1 MRTVLYKCLRAATVA
16 LLVLST
22 IVSVAV
28 PPPPAPSAAAPGQS
42 SLCDGIVSIAVVP
55 EPFRTDGKWEKS
67 HRAAAMAPPSFN
79 GDPCFP
85 AGSAE
90 EVSVLEVVTL
100 RSHFVYTQT
109 TSSHL

>member
-1 MRTVLYKCLRAATVA
+1 MITVLYKCFRAATVA

-28 PPPPAPSAAAPGQS
+28 PAPPAPSAAPGQS
-42 SLCDGIVSIAVVP
+42 SICDGIVSIAVVP
-55 EPFRTDGKWEKS
+55 EPFRTFGKWEKAP
-67 HRAAAMAPPSFN
+67 RTAAVAPPSFT
-79 GDPCFP
+79 GDPCLQ
-85 AGSAE
+85 ACSAA